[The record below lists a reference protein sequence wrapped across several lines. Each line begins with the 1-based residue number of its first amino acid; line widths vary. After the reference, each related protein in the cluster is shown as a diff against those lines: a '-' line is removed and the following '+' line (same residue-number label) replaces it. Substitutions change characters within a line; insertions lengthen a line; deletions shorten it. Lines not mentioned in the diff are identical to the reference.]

1 MQMYPNWSSAQT
13 RTHHEKKR
21 KKKQEKFDGG
31 ILFSLEQNKNNNKN
45 RLKITNTKVPFFHF
59 EIPIDDGLVF

>member
-1 MQMYPNWSSAQT
+1 MYPNWSSAQT

-31 ILFSLEQNKNNNKN
+31 ISK
-45 RLKITNTKVPFFHF
+45 T
-59 EIPIDDGLVF
+59 